1 MAIEF
6 KQKEK
11 KRPKSYALDNE
22 VIENI
27 NKLAKLYNTSR
38 SKVLNAVL
46 LKVLDK
52 EIEEASKD

>member
-1 MAIEF
+1 MGIEF

-11 KRPKSYALDNE
+11 KRAKSYALDNE
-22 VIENI
+22 VIEKI
-27 NKLAKLYNTSR
+27 NQLAKLYNTSR

>member
-1 MAIEF
+1 MGIEF

-22 VIENI
+22 VIEKI
-27 NKLAKLYNTSR
+27 NQLAKLYNTSR